1 MLKLYYAYS
10 KRSQL
15 YGVKPIGVG
24 SPYIE
29 CLTSYLIRLSE
40 VHKVYPSSLLSY
52 IVAPVLNKEFLI
64 NSVKRGG
71 NRFYDGA
78 RTINAFE
85 QNAIDMV
92 TVLENLTGVKHL
104 DQLTLMG
111 LKDVIPSRY
120 LIKNHFSWCPSCY
133 EEQMNNGEIHYNP
146 LLWHLEVVKVC
157 LKHKRRLET
166 KCPSCSKKSPILHRK
181 SQNGYCVYCNT
192 WLGIEKRSDQ
202 DLHNLDLNYKI
213 TLMAEQFIEHKE
225 KISILGNRQ
234 QIIKNLNY
242 LVETYEQG
250 NLQRFAKNLNLAKTT
265 LWDWCK
271 GKVLPPLPRIFE
283 ICSLFDISP
292 VYFYT
297 QDISTNKNLITL
309 NVETLLRNRGTREI
323 RFDCTKAL
331 SILREYAS
339 NSERIISMT
348 ELAKLIGYPK
358 RTLYEHFPELCKIIS
373 AKNKEFIKRRTQQA
387 YEDNCLIIDNCVE
400 ILGKHGVYPSRRKIE
415 EIAHKPGL
423 LKDKKL
429 REYLNRLMQ
438 NKFPNDRR

>member
-1 MLKLYYAYS
+1 M
-10 KRSQL
+10 
-15 YGVKPIGVG
+15 GVG
-24 SPYIE
+24 SSYME
-29 CLTSYLIRLSE
+29 CLTSYLVRLSE
-40 VHKVYPSSLLSY
+40 VHKVYPSSLISY
-52 IVAPVLNKEFLI
+52 IVAPVLDKKFLI

-78 RTINAFE
+78 RTINTFE
-85 QNAIDMV
+85 QNAVDMV
-92 TVLENLTGVKHL
+92 TVLENLTGVQHL
-104 DQLTLMG
+104 DQLTLIG
-111 LKDVIPSRY
+111 LKEVIPSRY
-120 LIKNHFSWCPSCY
+120 LLKSQLSWCPVCY
-133 EEQMNNGEIHYNP
+133 KEQMNNEEIHYNP
-146 LLWHLEVVKVC
+146 LLWQLEVVKVC
-157 LKHKRRLET
+157 FKHKLRLEMQ
-166 KCPSCSKKSPILHRK
+166 CPSCDRNLPILHRK

-192 WLGIEKRSDQ
+192 WLGIEKGNDQ
-202 DLHNLDLNYKI
+202 DSYNLERYYKM
-213 TLMAEQFIEHKE
+213 TLMAEQFINHKE
-225 KISILGNRQ
+225 EISVSGNKQ

-265 LWDWCK
+265 FWDWCK

-297 QDISTNKNLITL
+297 QDINTNKNLIIL
-309 NVETLLRNRGTREI
+309 NVEAFFRNQGSREI
-323 RFDCTKAL
+323 RFERTRAL

-348 ELAKLIGYPK
+348 ELAKLIGCPK
-358 RTLYEHFPELCKIIS
+358 RTLYDHFPDLCKSIS
-373 AKNKEFIKRRTQQA
+373 AKNKEFIKRRTKQA

-400 ILGKHGVYPSRRKIE
+400 VLGKHGVYPSRRKIE

-438 NKFPNDRR
+438 NEFSNARR

>member
-1 MLKLYYAYS
+1 M
-10 KRSQL
+10 
-15 YGVKPIGVG
+15 GVG
-24 SPYIE
+24 SPYME

-40 VHKVYPSSLLSY
+40 VHKIYPSSLLSY
-52 IVAPVLNKEFLI
+52 IVAPVLDKEFLI

-78 RTINAFE
+78 RTINTFE
-85 QNAIDMV
+85 QNAVDMV
-92 TVLENLTGVKHL
+92 TVLENLTGVQHL

-111 LKDVIPSRY
+111 LKEVIPSRY
-120 LIKNHFSWCPSCY
+120 LLKVHLSWCPSCY
-133 EEQMNNGEIHYNP
+133 EEQMNNEESYYNP

-157 LKHKRRLET
+157 LKHKCRLEIY
-166 KCPSCSKKSPILHRK
+166 CPSCNKNLPILHRK

-192 WLGIEKRSDQ
+192 WLGIEKGNNQ
-202 DLHNLDLNYKI
+202 DPHNLELNYKI
-213 TLMAEQFIEHKE
+213 TLMAEQFINHKE
-225 KISILGNRQ
+225 EIAVLGNRQ
-234 QIIKNLNY
+234 QIIRNLNY

-271 GKVLPPLPRIFE
+271 GKVLPPLPRVLE

-297 QDISTNKNLITL
+297 QDISINKNLIIL
-309 NVETLLRNRGTREI
+309 NVEFLLRNQDTREI
-323 RFDCTKAL
+323 RFDCNRAL
-331 SILREYAS
+331 SILGEYAN

-358 RTLYEHFPELCKIIS
+358 RTLYEHFPDLCKIIS
-373 AKNKEFIKRRTQQA
+373 AKNKEYIKRRTIQA
-387 YEDNCLIIDNCVE
+387 YEDNCLIIDKCVE

-415 EIAHKPGL
+415 EIAYKPGL
-423 LKDKKL
+423 LKEKKL

-438 NKFPNDRR
+438 NEFSNDGR

>member
-1 MLKLYYAYS
+1 MKYNISCRTKLY
-10 KRSQL
+10 QL
-15 YGVKPIGVG
+15 KPMGLET
-24 SPYIE
+24 SCIE
-29 CLTSYLIRLSE
+29 SLTSYLVRLSDT
-40 VHKVYPSSLLSY
+40 HKFYPSSLLSY

-92 TVLENLTGVKHL
+92 TVLEDLTGVQHL

-111 LKDVIPSRY
+111 LKEVIPSRY
-120 LIKNHFSWCPSCY
+120 LLKKQLSWCPACY
-133 EEQMNNGEIHYNP
+133 EEQMNNEESYYNP

-157 LKHKRRLET
+157 LKHKCRLEIH
-166 KCPSCSKKSPILHRK
+166 CPSCNKNLPILHRK

-192 WLGIEKRSDQ
+192 WLGIEKGNNQ
-202 DLHNLDLNYKI
+202 DLHNLELNYKI
-213 TLMAEQFIEHKE
+213 TLIAEQFINHKE
-225 KISILGNRQ
+225 EISVSGNRQ

-292 VYFYT
+292 VDFYT
-297 QDISTNKNLITL
+297 QDISANKNLITL
-309 NVETLLRNRGTREI
+309 NVEILLRNRGTREI

-358 RTLYEHFPELCKIIS
+358 RTLYEHFPDLCKIIS
-373 AKNKEFIKRRTQQA
+373 AKNKEFIKRRTKQA

-415 EIAHKPGL
+415 ELAHKPGL

-429 REYLNRLMQ
+429 REYLNVLIQ
-438 NKFPNDRR
+438 NEFSNDRR

>member
-1 MLKLYYAYS
+1 M
-10 KRSQL
+10 
-15 YGVKPIGVG
+15 GVG
-24 SPYIE
+24 SPYME

-52 IVAPVLNKEFLI
+52 IVAPILDKEFFI

-78 RTINAFE
+78 RTINTFE
-85 QNAIDMV
+85 KNAVDMV
-92 TVLENLTGVKHL
+92 TVLEDLTGVKHL

-120 LIKNHFSWCPSCY
+120 LLKNHLSWCPLCY
-133 EEQMNNGEIHYNP
+133 EEQMNNEESYYNP

-157 LKHKRRLET
+157 LKHKCSLEIY
-166 KCPSCSKKSPILHRK
+166 CPSCNKNLPILHRK

-192 WLGIEKRSDQ
+192 WLGIEKDSDP
-202 DLHNLDLNYKI
+202 DLYNLDNNPKI
-213 TLMAEQFIEHKE
+213 TLMAEQFINHKE
-225 KISILGNRQ
+225 EISVSGNRQ
-234 QIIKNLNY
+234 QIIRNLNY
-242 LVETYEQG
+242 LVEIYEDG

-297 QDISTNKNLITL
+297 QDISTNKNKTLITL
-309 NVETLLRNRGTREI
+309 NTELASRNQGTREI
-323 RFDCTKAL
+323 RFDHTRAL
-331 SILREYAS
+331 AMLEKYAS
-339 NSERIISMT
+339 NSEHIISMT

-358 RTLYEHFPELCKIIS
+358 RTLYEHFPDLCKIIS
-373 AKNKEFIKRRTQQA
+373 AKNKEFIKRRTKQA

-400 ILGKHGVYPSRRKIE
+400 VLGKNGVYPSRRKIE

-429 REYLNRLMQ
+429 REYLNVLMQ
-438 NKFPNDRR
+438 NEFSNDRR

>member
-1 MLKLYYAYS
+1 MTYSLSGRTTLYELKPLC
-10 KRSQL
+10 
-15 YGVKPIGVG
+15 VDG
-24 SPYIE
+24 SCIE
-29 CLTSYLIRLSE
+29 SLTSYLIRLSE

-52 IVAPVLNKEFLI
+52 IVAPVLDKEFLI

-85 QNAIDMV
+85 KNAVDMV
-92 TVLENLTGVKHL
+92 TVLEDLTGVKHL
-104 DQLTLMG
+104 NQLTLTG

-120 LIKNHFSWCPSCY
+120 LLKNHLSWCPSCY
-133 EEQMNNGEIHYNP
+133 EEQMNNEESHYNP

-157 LKHKRRLET
+157 LKHKCRLEIH
-166 KCPSCSKKSPILHRK
+166 CPSCYKNLPVLHRK
-181 SQNGYCVYCNT
+181 SQNGYCVYCNK
-192 WLGIEKRSDQ
+192 WLGIKKGSDQ
-202 DLHNLDLNYKI
+202 DSHNLGINSKI

-225 KISILGNRQ
+225 KISVLGNRQ
-234 QIIKNLNY
+234 QIIRNLNY

-297 QDISTNKNLITL
+297 QDISINKNLIIL
-309 NVETLLRNRGTREI
+309 NVESLLRNQDTREI
-323 RFDCTKAL
+323 RFDRNRAL
-331 SILREYAS
+331 SILGEYAN

-358 RTLYEHFPELCKIIS
+358 RTLYEHFPDLCKIIS
-373 AKNKEFIKRRTQQA
+373 AKNKECIKRRTKQA
-387 YEDNCLIIDNCVE
+387 YEDNCLLIDNCIE

-438 NKFPNDRR
+438 NEFSNDRR

>member
-1 MLKLYYAYS
+1 M
-10 KRSQL
+10 
-15 YGVKPIGVG
+15 GGG
-24 SPYIE
+24 SPYME
-29 CLTSYLIRLSE
+29 CLTSYLIRLSA

-92 TVLENLTGVKHL
+92 TVLENLTGVQHL
-104 DQLTLMG
+104 DQLTLIG
-111 LKDVIPSRY
+111 LKEVIPSRY
-120 LIKNHFSWCPSCY
+120 LLKKQLSWCPACY
-133 EEQMNNGEIHYNP
+133 EEQMNNEESHYNP
-146 LLWHLEVVKVC
+146 LLWNIEVVKIC
-157 LKHKRRLET
+157 LKHKCRLEIH
-166 KCPSCSKKSPILHRK
+166 CPSCYKNLPILHRK
-181 SQNGYCVYCNT
+181 SQNGYCAYCNK
-192 WLGIEKRSDQ
+192 WLGIKKSSDQ
-202 DLHNLDLNYKI
+202 DSRNLDINSKI

-271 GKVLPPLPRIFE
+271 GKVLPPLPRILE
-283 ICSLFDISP
+283 ICSLFDISS

-297 QDISTNKNLITL
+297 QDISIKKNLIVL
-309 NVETLLRNRGTREI
+309 NERSHLRGQGTREI
-323 RFDCTKAL
+323 KFDRTRAL
-331 SILREYAS
+331 AILEKYAN
-339 NSERIISMT
+339 NSKRIISMT

-358 RTLYEHFPELCKIIS
+358 RTLYEHFPDLCKTIS
-373 AKNKEFIKRRTQQA
+373 AKNNEFIKRRTQQA

-429 REYLNRLMQ
+429 REYLNRLVQ
-438 NKFPNDRR
+438 NEFSNDRR

>member
-1 MLKLYYAYS
+1 M
-10 KRSQL
+10 
-15 YGVKPIGVG
+15 
-24 SPYIE
+24 E

-40 VHKVYPSSLLSY
+40 VHKVYPSALLSY
-52 IVAPVLNKEFLI
+52 IVAPILDKEFLI

-78 RTINAFE
+78 RTINTFE
-85 QNAIDMV
+85 QNAVDMV
-92 TVLENLTGVKHL
+92 TVLENLTGVQHL

-111 LKDVIPSRY
+111 LKEVIPSRY
-120 LIKNHFSWCPSCY
+120 LLKKQLSWCPECY
-133 EEQMNNGEIHYNP
+133 EEQMNNEESHYNP

-157 LKHKRRLET
+157 LKHKCRLEIR
-166 KCPSCSKKSPILHRK
+166 CPSCYKNLPVLHRK

-192 WLGIEKRSDQ
+192 WLGIEKDIDKNKY
-202 DLHNLDLNYKI
+202 DLDINSKI
-213 TLMAEQFIEHKE
+213 TVMAEQFIEHKE
-225 KISILGNRQ
+225 KISVLGNRQ
-234 QIIKNLNY
+234 QIIRNLNY

-297 QDISTNKNLITL
+297 QDISINKNLIIL
-309 NVETLLRNRGTREI
+309 NVESLLRNQDTREI
-323 RFDCTKAL
+323 RFDRNRAL
-331 SILREYAS
+331 SILGEYAN

-358 RTLYEHFPELCKIIS
+358 RTLYEHFPDLCKIIS
-373 AKNKEFIKRRTQQA
+373 AKNKEFIKRRTKQV

-429 REYLNRLMQ
+429 REYFNILMQ
-438 NKFPNDRR
+438 NEFSNDRR

>member
-1 MLKLYYAYS
+1 MFYAYS
-10 KRSQL
+10 KRSSL
-15 YGVKPIGVG
+15 YGVKPIEGG
-24 SPYIE
+24 PYSE
-29 CLTSYLIRLSE
+29 SLTSYLVRLSE
-40 VHKVYPSSLLSY
+40 AHKVYPSSLLSY
-52 IVAPVLNKEFLI
+52 IIAPVLDKEFLN

-92 TVLENLTGVKHL
+92 NVLETLTGVQHL

-120 LIKNHFSWCPSCY
+120 LLKVHLSWCPVCY
-133 EEQMNNGEIHYNP
+133 EEQMNNEESQYNP

-157 LKHKRRLET
+157 LKHKCRLEIH
-166 KCPSCSKKSPILHRK
+166 CPSCYKNLPVLHRK
-181 SQNGYCVYCNT
+181 SQNGYCVYCNK
-192 WLGIEKRSDQ
+192 WLGIKKDSNQ
-202 DLHNLDLNYKI
+202 DSHNLDINSKI

-225 KISILGNRQ
+225 KISVLGNRQ
-234 QIIKNLNY
+234 QIIRNFNY

-297 QDISTNKNLITL
+297 QDISINKNLIIL
-309 NVETLLRNRGTREI
+309 NVESLLRYEDTREI
-323 RFDCTKAL
+323 RFDRNRAL
-331 SILREYAS
+331 SILGEYAN

-358 RTLYEHFPELCKIIS
+358 RTLYEHFPDLCKIIS
-373 AKNKEFIKRRTQQA
+373 AKNKECIKRRTKRA
-387 YEDNCLIIDNCVE
+387 YEDNCLIIDNCIE

-438 NKFPNDRR
+438 NEFSNDRR

>member
-1 MLKLYYAYS
+1 M
-10 KRSQL
+10 
-15 YGVKPIGVG
+15 GVG
-24 SPYIE
+24 SPYME

-52 IVAPVLNKEFLI
+52 IVAPVLDKEFLI

-78 RTINAFE
+78 RTINTFE
-85 QNAIDMV
+85 KNAVDMV
-92 TVLENLTGVKHL
+92 TVLEDLTGVQHL

-120 LIKNHFSWCPSCY
+120 LLENHLSWCSACY
-133 EEQMNNGEIHYNP
+133 EEQMNNEESHYNP

-166 KCPSCSKKSPILHRK
+166 QCPSCSKQSPVLHRK

-192 WLGIEKRSDQ
+192 WLGIEKGSIQ
-202 DLHNLDLNYKI
+202 DSHNLDFNYKI

-225 KISILGNRQ
+225 EISVSGNRQ
-234 QIIKNLNY
+234 QIIRNLNY
-242 LVETYEQG
+242 LVEIYEQG

-358 RTLYEHFPELCKIIS
+358 RTLYEHFPDLCKIIS
-373 AKNKEFIKRRTQQA
+373 AKNKEFIKRRTKQA

-429 REYLNRLMQ
+429 REYLNVLMQ
-438 NKFPNDRR
+438 NEFSNDRR

>member
-1 MLKLYYAYS
+1 M
-10 KRSQL
+10 
-15 YGVKPIGVG
+15 GVG

-52 IVAPVLNKEFLI
+52 IVAPILDKEFFI

-78 RTINAFE
+78 RTINTFE
-85 QNAIDMV
+85 KNAVDMV
-92 TVLENLTGVKHL
+92 TVLEDLTGVKHL

-120 LIKNHFSWCPSCY
+120 LLKNHLSWCPSCY
-133 EEQMNNGEIHYNP
+133 EEQMNNEESYYNP

-157 LKHKRRLET
+157 LKHKCRLEIY
-166 KCPSCSKKSPILHRK
+166 CPSCNKNLPILHRK

-192 WLGIEKRSDQ
+192 WLGIEKDSDP
-202 DLHNLDLNYKI
+202 DLYNLDNNPKI
-213 TLMAEQFIEHKE
+213 TLMAEQFIEYKE
-225 KISILGNRQ
+225 KISVLGNRQ
-234 QIIKNLNY
+234 QIIRNLNY
-242 LVETYEQG
+242 LVETYERG

-271 GKVLPPLPRIFE
+271 GKVLPPLPRVLE

-297 QDISTNKNLITL
+297 QDISINKNLIIL
-309 NVETLLRNRGTREI
+309 NVESLLRNQDTREI
-323 RFDCTKAL
+323 RFDRNRAL
-331 SILREYAS
+331 SILGEYAN

-358 RTLYEHFPELCKIIS
+358 RTLYEHFPDLCKIIS
-373 AKNKEFIKRRTQQA
+373 AKNKEFIKRRTIQA
-387 YEDNCLIIDNCVE
+387 YEDNCLIIDKCVE

-423 LKDKKL
+423 LKEKKL

-438 NKFPNDRR
+438 NEFSNDGR

>member
-1 MLKLYYAYS
+1 M
-10 KRSQL
+10 
-15 YGVKPIGVG
+15 GVE
-24 SPYIE
+24 SPYME

-40 VHKVYPSSLLSY
+40 VHKVYPSALLSY
-52 IVAPVLNKEFLI
+52 IVAPILDKEFLI

-78 RTINAFE
+78 RTINTFE
-85 QNAIDMV
+85 QNAVDMV
-92 TVLENLTGVKHL
+92 TVLEDLTGVQHL

-111 LKDVIPSRY
+111 LKEVIPSRY
-120 LIKNHFSWCPSCY
+120 LLKVHLSWCPLCY
-133 EEQMNNGEIHYNP
+133 EEQMNNGESHYNP

-157 LKHKRRLET
+157 LKHKCRLEIH
-166 KCPSCSKKSPILHRK
+166 CPSCYKNLPVLHRK

-192 WLGIEKRSDQ
+192 WLGIEKGNDQ
-202 DLHNLDLNYKI
+202 DSHNLELNYRI
-213 TLMAEQFIEHKE
+213 TLMAEQFINHKE
-225 KISILGNRQ
+225 EISVSGNRQ
-234 QIIKNLNY
+234 QIIRNLNY

-297 QDISTNKNLITL
+297 QDISINKNLIIS
-309 NVETLLRNRGTREI
+309 NVETLSGDRGTREI
-323 RFDCTKAL
+323 RFDCTRAL

-358 RTLYEHFPELCKIIS
+358 RTLYEHFPDLCKIIS
-373 AKNKEFIKRRTQQA
+373 AKNKEFIKRRTKQA

-400 ILGKHGVYPSRRKIE
+400 VLGKHGVYPSRRKIE

-429 REYLNRLMQ
+429 REYLNVLMQ
-438 NKFPNDRR
+438 NEFSNDRR

>member
-1 MLKLYYAYS
+1 M
-10 KRSQL
+10 
-15 YGVKPIGVG
+15 GVG
-24 SPYIE
+24 SPYME

-52 IVAPVLNKEFLI
+52 IVAPVLDKEFLI

-78 RTINAFE
+78 RTINTFE
-85 QNAIDMV
+85 KNAVDMV
-92 TVLENLTGVKHL
+92 NVLENLTGIQHL

-120 LIKNHFSWCPSCY
+120 LLGDHLSWCSVCY
-133 EEQMNNGEIHYNP
+133 EEQMNNEESHYNP

-157 LKHKRRLET
+157 LKHKCRLET
-166 KCPSCSKKSPILHRK
+166 QCPSCSKKSPILHRK

-192 WLGIEKRSDQ
+192 WLGIEKHSDQ
-202 DLHNLDLNYKI
+202 GVHNLDLNYKI

-225 KISILGNRQ
+225 EISISGNRQ
-234 QIIKNLNY
+234 QIIRNLNY

-283 ICSLFDISP
+283 ICSLFDIAP

-358 RTLYEHFPELCKIIS
+358 RTLYEHFPDLCKIIS
-373 AKNKEFIKRRTQQA
+373 AKNKEFIKRRTIQA
-387 YEDNCLIIDNCVE
+387 YEDNCLIIDKCVE

-423 LKDKKL
+423 LKEKKL

-438 NKFPNDRR
+438 NEFSNDGR